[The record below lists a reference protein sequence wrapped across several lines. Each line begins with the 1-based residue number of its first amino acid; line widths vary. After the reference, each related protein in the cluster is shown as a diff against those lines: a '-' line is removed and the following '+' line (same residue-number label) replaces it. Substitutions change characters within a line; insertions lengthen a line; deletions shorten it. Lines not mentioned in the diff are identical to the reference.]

1 MDWGFLDIFKKAE
14 FNSLMLSIAVS
25 GGFMYFSHID
35 SIIFG
40 LFSIASV
47 YCLIRFVVYCYIN
60 IASHIDTKRYEAQQ
74 KRDKENK
81 EKEYEEKRRIEI
93 TRMFYGLSDSNKFVL
108 ASLLLKGDKDSYNY
122 NVLHYPKYGN
132 DSVNISTARHI
143 SMINRTSYGSGDYC
157 ISTQDYTD
165 TMTVTIDPILYGLI
179 ENYIK
184 KEQSKNK

>member
-60 IASHIDTKRYEAQQ
+60 IATHIDTKRYEAQQ
-74 KRDKENK
+74 KRDKELKAQAYK
-81 EKEYEEKRRIEI
+81 EERRIEI
-93 TRMFYGLSDSNKFVL
+93 SRMFEGLSDSNKFIL
-108 ASLLLKGDKDSYNY
+108 ASILLKGKRDSFYD
-122 NVLHYPKYGN
+122 NVLHFPKYGE
-132 DSVNISTARHI
+132 DSFNISKAQHI
-143 SMINRTSYGSGDYC
+143 SMINRTGYGSGDYC
-157 ISTQDYTD
+157 IGTKDYTD
-165 TMTVTIDPILYGLI
+165 TMSVTIDPILFGLI
-179 ENYIK
+179 DDYIK

>member
-60 IASHIDTKRYEAQQ
+60 IATHIDTKRYEAQQ

-81 EKEYEEKRRIEI
+81 EKEYEENRRIEI

-122 NVLHYPKYGN
+122 NVLHFPKYGN
-132 DSVNISTARHI
+132 DSVNINTAQEI
-143 SMINRTSYGSGDYC
+143 TMIYRTEYGGGQYT
-157 ISTQDYTD
+157 INIKEYTD
-165 TMTVTIDPILYGLI
+165 TVSVTIDSILYNLI
-179 ENYIK
+179 ESYIK
-184 KEQSKNK
+184 KEQSKNI